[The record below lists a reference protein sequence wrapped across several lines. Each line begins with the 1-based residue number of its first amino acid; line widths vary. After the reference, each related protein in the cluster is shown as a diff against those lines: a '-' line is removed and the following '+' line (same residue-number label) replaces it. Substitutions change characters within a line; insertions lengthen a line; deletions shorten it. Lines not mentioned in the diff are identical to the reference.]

1 MIVNEST
8 LHSFEDVEMEEERV
22 ISNEDV
28 MNKVV
33 IFKRSVQVLRKL
45 NFFTK
50 RVIDIVGS
58 VVGIILLIPLI
69 FIVKIMNLLNKDDGP
84 MFYSQERIGKNG
96 EIFKMYKFRSMVMNA
111 DEKLEELLKND
122 PEARAEYKKYKKLR
136 NDPRVTK
143 FGEFLRKTSLD
154 EFPQFINVLKG
165 EMSLV
170 GPRAYL
176 PKEKEDMGDSY
187 SIIIRC
193 TPGLTGLWQI
203 SGRSNVTFE
212 DRVQMDLD
220 YYSTQNINND
230 IKILI
235 QTVFK
240 ILGKEGAI

>member
-193 TPGLTGLWQI
+193 TPGLTGLWQT
-203 SGRSNVTFE
+203 SGRSNVTFKE
-212 DRVQMDLD
+212 RLQMDLD

-235 QTVFK
+235 QTIVK
-240 ILGKEGAI
+240 ILGKEGAM